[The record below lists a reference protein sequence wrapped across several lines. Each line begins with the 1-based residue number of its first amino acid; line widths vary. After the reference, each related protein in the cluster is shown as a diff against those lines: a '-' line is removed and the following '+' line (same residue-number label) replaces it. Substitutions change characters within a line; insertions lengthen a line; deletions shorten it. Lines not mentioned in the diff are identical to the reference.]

1 MNSTEHV
8 AAPEPWGH
16 YSPRGKDRILSLVT
30 RMGLSR
36 GWLRRPIKQMYS
48 ARKTRS
54 PVDITRFGLKWRLH
68 PWDNTTESKLLAS
81 SRQRDALEMKYI
93 HESLGERGTFID
105 IGANAGY
112 YSLMAARHG
121 DRKIIAIEPNPVM
134 LSRLRFNIET
144 NHLNERIRI
153 VAAAAGG
160 TDGEMKLHL
169 DDANLGASSGL
180 RSHDG
185 QKETTVPVMTL
196 VSILHETQTDRIQ
209 AMKIDVEGMESEIL
223 FPFFQQAPQSSWP
236 STVVMEHI
244 HDTADTGRANILEW
258 LQSAG
263 YRVIAR
269 TGLNTI
275 LRRDPDPAAG

>member
-1 MNSTEHV
+1 MNSTEHDM
-8 AAPEPWGH
+8 AQKPWGY
-16 YSPRGKDRILSLVT
+16 YSPQGKDRILSLVT
-30 RMGLSR
+30 RIGLSR
-36 GWLRRPIKQMYS
+36 GWLRQPIKQMYS
-48 ARKTRS
+48 ARKTRA
-54 PVDITRFGLKWRLH
+54 PVDIRRFGLKWRLH
-68 PWDNTTESKLLAS
+68 PWDNTTESKLLVS

-93 HESLGERGTFID
+93 HESLGERGTFLD

-121 DRKIIAIEPNPVM
+121 DRKIIAIEPNPIM
-134 LSRLRFNIET
+134 LSRLRFNIEA

-180 RSHDG
+180 RSHAM
-185 QKETTVPVMTL
+185 QKETTVPVKTL
-196 VSILHETQTDRIQ
+196 ATILQETKTDRIH

-223 FPFFQQAPQSSWP
+223 FPFFQQAAQSSWP
-236 STVVMEHI
+236 SMVVMEHI
-244 HDTADTGRANILEW
+244 HDITDTGRANILEW

-269 TGLNTI
+269 TGLNTV
-275 LRRDPDPAAG
+275 LQRGPGAAAD